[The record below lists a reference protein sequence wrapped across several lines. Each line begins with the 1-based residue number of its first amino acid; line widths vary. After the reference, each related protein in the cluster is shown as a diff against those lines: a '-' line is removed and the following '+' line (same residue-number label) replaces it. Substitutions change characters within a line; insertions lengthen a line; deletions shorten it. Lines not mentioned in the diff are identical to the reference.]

1 MTEKKI
7 PTVYV
12 SMPCYDTMQVPT
24 CLSLLKLFDKFT
36 AAKIKTNI
44 STFKS
49 PYVGYSRNILSAIF
63 LESNYD
69 YQLFIDADVSFG
81 IGATVGFGTSAFLR
95 DDASILLGNE

>member
-1 MTEKKI
+1 MTDKKI
-7 PTVYV
+7 PTVHV

-49 PYVGYSRNILSAIF
+49 PYVGYSRNILAAVN
-63 LESNYD
+63 LSNS
-69 YQLFIDADVSFG
+69 FIKLKQVGTCIVS
-81 IGATVGFGTSAFLR
+81 
-95 DDASILLGNE
+95 

>member
-1 MTEKKI
+1 MTNKKI
-7 PTVYV
+7 PTVHV

-49 PYVGYSRNILSAIF
+49 PYGS
-63 LESNYD
+63 
-69 YQLFIDADVSFG
+69 
-81 IGATVGFGTSAFLR
+81 
-95 DDASILLGNE
+95 